1 MKNLKKNYITATQ
14 IVSMGKNAHKILSQS
29 HELPEVLGYSNR
41 YSNEN
46 GDSTIWLA
54 WNKVRVQTWKG
65 NIWKVAWILSCK
77 GNICLI
83 SKNCLLYSEVYGPK
97 DLKTES

>member
-1 MKNLKKNYITATQ
+1 MKLKKKKNYITVTQ

-54 WNKVRVQTWKG
+54 
-65 NIWKVAWILSCK
+65 
-77 GNICLI
+77 
-83 SKNCLLYSEVYGPK
+83 
-97 DLKTES
+97 